1 MLFFLNKTKKIHIDL
16 LGNKKRLIDKY
27 KFLNFGIN
35 RNQERPRLLNCL
47 FYKIKIKLKIFK
59 LNLKKVITLYSEHC
73 WNEKYVISRSICY
86 K

>member
-35 RNQERPRLLNCL
+35 RNQEGPRLLNCL
-47 FYKIKIKLKIFK
+47 FYLHLTRKKIGKINYL
-59 LNLKKVITLYSEHC
+59 LNV
-73 WNEKYVISRSICY
+73 
-86 K
+86 